1 MAIMGIPGGL
11 EWWIIL
17 AVILLLFG
25 PTQLPKLAKMIGK
38 SAKTLKE
45 GLDGKLADDEDE
57 AKSAKSDDVAAAAPA
72 DKPADKPEDKKGDS
86 GDA

>member
-1 MAIMGIPGGL
+1 MAIFGMPGGA

-17 AVILLLFG
+17 VVILLLFG

-45 GLDGKLADDEDE
+45 GIDGKLGDDEDE
-57 AKSAKSDDVAAAAPA
+57 VKAPKADDVAAPPA
-72 DKPADKPEDKKGDS
+72 DKDEVKKDDS